1 MATIRKPNMLSRLK
15 HRSRR
20 LHREALTMY
29 LAIRHPATPW
39 YAKVAAGAVVL
50 APMDLP
56 TLRALTLDVLLHLG
70 VVDMV
75 DNQQEDKGNVA
86 EEAVA

>member
-1 MATIRKPNMLSRLK
+1 M
-15 HRSRR
+15 
-20 LHREALTMY
+20 
-29 LAIRHPATPW
+29 
-39 YAKVAAGAVVL
+39 AAGAVVL